1 MDALILG
8 AYALIVWLI
17 FFKFKLLPWNT
28 TSQVIVVTIPVV
40 GMFTLIMLLNRF
52 APSSADVRVIK
63 YTIPIV
69 PQVRGRVIDVPI
81 EQNRPVKRGDV
92 LFRIDPTP
100 YMLQVKTLEAQL
112 ANAVGAN
119 GALREQ
125 LKAASAKT
133 DSVRTNLDLARLRV
147 RQYREM
153 VSAGAGS
160 QFELEA
166 AENEVRSLE
175 GEPAAAR
182 AGAGQITEQLGAVV
196 GGDQAQVAQIKSQLE
211 SARWDLSQTT
221 MLAPADGIVV
231 NLQLRPGGFVTAFPA
246 LAPLSLVENEYQI
259 YALYAQNELSAV
271 APGDEAELVLP
282 THPGKVIK
290 CTVDSIIWAQGQGQ
304 AQVTGTIPLTGFA
317 PAAPGRFPVRLNLAD
332 PDKGEFLAAGAVG
345 EGAIY
350 TTRMAPIHI
359 LRKVLLRVSTKLNY
373 LILKLH

>member
-1 MDALILG
+1 MDLLILG
-8 AYALIVWLI
+8 VYALIVWLI

-28 TSQVIVVTIPVV
+28 ISQVVVVTIPVV

-69 PQVRGRVIDVPI
+69 PQVRGRVIEVPI
-81 EQNRPVKRGDV
+81 EPNRPVKRGDV

-112 ANAVGAN
+112 ANAVGMN
-119 GALREQ
+119 SSLREQ

-133 DSVRTNLDLARLRV
+133 DVVRANLDLARLRV
-147 RQYREM
+147 RQNREM
-153 VSAGAGS
+153 VSADAGS
-160 QFELEA
+160 KFELEA
-166 AENEVRSLE
+166 AENEVRSLTSE
-175 GEPAAAR
+175 LAASQAAAS
-182 AGAGQITEQLGAVV
+182 QITEQLGAVV
-196 GGDQAQVAQIKSQLE
+196 GGDQAQVAQIKAQLE

-221 MLAPADGIVV
+221 MLSPADGVVV
-231 NLQLRPGGFVTAFPA
+231 NVQLRPGGYVTAFPL
-246 LAPLSLVENEYQI
+246 LAPISVVENEYQI
-259 YALYAQNELSAV
+259 YALYTQNELSAV
-271 APGDEAELVLP
+271 AAGNEAEIVLP

-290 CTVDSIIWAQGQGQ
+290 CSVDSIIWAQGQGS
-304 AQVTGTIPLTGFA
+304 AQVTGTIPQTGFA
-317 PAAPGRFPVRLNLAD
+317 PIVPGRFPVRLNLAD
-332 PDKGEFLAAGAVG
+332 PDKDEFLAAGAIG

-350 TTRMAPIHI
+350 TNRMQAIHI

>member
-1 MDALILG
+1 MDLLILG
-8 AYALIVWLI
+8 VYALIVWLI

-28 TSQVIVVTIPVV
+28 ISQVVVVTIPVV

-69 PQVRGRVIDVPI
+69 PQVRGRVIEVPI
-81 EQNRPVKRGDV
+81 EPNRPVKRGDV

-112 ANAVGAN
+112 ANAVGMN
-119 GALREQ
+119 SSLREQ

-133 DSVRTNLDLARLRV
+133 DVVRANLDLARLRV

-153 VSAGAGS
+153 VSADAGS
-160 QFELEA
+160 KFELEA
-166 AENEVRSLE
+166 AENEVRSLTSE
-175 GEPAAAR
+175 LAASQAAAS
-182 AGAGQITEQLGAVV
+182 QITEQLGAVV
-196 GGDQAQVAQIKSQLE
+196 GGDQAQVAQIKAQLE

-221 MLAPADGIVV
+221 MLSPADGVVV
-231 NLQLRPGGFVTAFPA
+231 NVQLRPGGYVTAFPL
-246 LAPLSLVENEYQI
+246 LAPISVVENEYQI
-259 YALYAQNELSAV
+259 YALYTQNELSAV
-271 APGDEAELVLP
+271 AAGNEAEIVLP

-290 CTVDSIIWAQGQGQ
+290 CSVDSIIWAQGQGS
-304 AQVTGTIPLTGFA
+304 AQVTGTIPQTGFA
-317 PAAPGRFPVRLNLAD
+317 PIVPGRFPVRLNLAD
-332 PDKGEFLAAGAVG
+332 PDKDEFLAAGAIG

-350 TTRMAPIHI
+350 TNRMQAIHI

>member
-28 TSQVIVVTIPVV
+28 TSQVIVFTIPVV

-69 PQVRGRVIDVPI
+69 PQVRGRVIEVPI
-81 EQNRPVKRGDV
+81 DQNRPVKRGDV

-119 GALREQ
+119 NSLREQ
-125 LKAASAKT
+125 LKGASAQT
-133 DSVRTNLDLARLRV
+133 DATRAKLDLARLRV

-153 VSAGAGS
+153 VAAGAGS
-160 QFELEA
+160 KFDLEA
-166 AENEVRSLE
+166 AERDVLSLE
-175 GEPAAAR
+175 SEVTAASAAAS
-182 AGAGQITEQLGAVV
+182 QITEQLGAVV
-196 GGDQAQVAQIKSQLE
+196 GGDQAQVAQIKAQLE

-221 MLAPADGIVV
+221 VLAPADGMVV
-231 NLQLRPGGFVTAFPA
+231 NVQLRPGGYVTAFPA
-246 LAPLSLVENEYQI
+246 LAPLSVVENVYQI
-259 YALYAQNELSAV
+259 YALYAQNELGAV
-271 APGDEAELVLP
+271 APGNEAEIVLP

-290 CTVDSIIWAQGQGQ
+290 ATVDSIIWAQGQGQ
-304 AQVTGTIPLTGFA
+304 AQVTGTIPQTGFA
-317 PAAPGRFPVRLNLAD
+317 PAVPGRFPVRLDLAD

-345 EGAIY
+345 EAAIY
-350 TTRMAPIHI
+350 TDRMQPIHI
-359 LRKVLLRVSTKLNY
+359 IRKVLLRVSSKLNY